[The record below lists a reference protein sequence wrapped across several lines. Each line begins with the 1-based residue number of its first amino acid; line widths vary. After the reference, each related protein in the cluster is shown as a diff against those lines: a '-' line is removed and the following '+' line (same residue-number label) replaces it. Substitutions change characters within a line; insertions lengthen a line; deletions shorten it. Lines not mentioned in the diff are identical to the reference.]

1 MQKEL
6 EKGTFGYLNRNK
18 IFAWKRAALMLSA
31 PIAIFFAAWIIN
43 QTREN
48 VMTVV
53 AVVGC
58 LPGCNQVVRAILA
71 SRYSSVDRKF
81 WEEAEAAKGRLPVV
95 YENVFTSY
103 EKNYY
108 VDCIAVCG
116 REALG
121 YSSDPKLD
129 PQAAA
134 AHIQKML
141 KSGSYKQQVRILKD
155 QEEFFRQLRTLADT
169 EPEPVLIHG
178 KGAHPDRTREE
189 MVAGVMKAFTL

>member
-18 IFAWKRAALMLSA
+18 IFAWKRAALMLSV
-31 PIAIFFAAWIIN
+31 PIAIFLAAWIVN

-71 SRYSSVDRKF
+71 SRYSSIDQKL
-81 WEEAEAAKGRLPVV
+81 WEQVEAAKGGLPVV

-116 REALG
+116 KEALG
-121 YSSDPKLD
+121 YSSDPDLNPK
-129 PQAAA
+129 AAA

-155 QEEFFRQLRTLADT
+155 REAFLRQLRTLAAA

-178 KGAHPDRTREE
+178 KDAHPDRTRGE
-189 MVAGVMKAFTL
+189 MVAAVLKAFTL